1 MKNRVEIEG
10 YVTNRIWQWSE
21 PGKSSPDT
29 LFRLACYPD
38 LNSGQARP
46 RPFYVT
52 VRIPSSVLNGVP
64 VGVMPEQ
71 HLMVTGHLV
80 SRDYTHSLTNFLA
93 RVKDKP
99 GLTLPEGFDPERV
112 VELRSLN
119 EVIVESIRVVEEQDA
134 GDDGRTYGSPGENV
148 SRKPSRRE
156 RRHERRQTAEAS
168 QPATSTLASGV
179 NVTRAS
185 DSDTLPANMLPS
197 AVSGT
202 V

>member
-1 MKNRVEIEG
+1 MKNQVEIEG

-21 PGKSSPDT
+21 PGRSSPDT

-38 LNSGQARP
+38 LDNSQVRP

-52 VRIPSSVLNGVP
+52 VRIPGSVLNGVP

-71 HLMVTGHLV
+71 HLMVTGQLV
-80 SRDYTHSLTNFLA
+80 SRDYTHSLSDFLA

-99 GLTLPEGFDPERV
+99 ELNLPEGFDPERV

-119 EVIVESIRVVEEQDA
+119 EVLVESIRVVEEQGMHRDDA
-134 GDDGRTYGSPGENV
+134 GNGDGRL
-148 SRKPSRRE
+148 SRRE
-156 RRHERRQTAEAS
+156 RRRERRQAVEVSMHTG
-168 QPATSTLASGV
+168 TLAEGE
-179 NVTRAS
+179 NVTRSA
-185 DSDTLPANMLPS
+185 DSGTLPANTSSSTIP
-197 AVSGT
+197 VT

>member
-21 PGKSSPDT
+21 PGRSSPDT

-38 LNSGQARP
+38 LDNGQARP

-52 VRIPSSVLNGVP
+52 VRIPGSVLNGVP

-71 HLMVTGHLV
+71 HLMVTGQLV
-80 SRDYTHSLTNFLA
+80 SRDYTHSLGDFLA

-99 GLTLPEGFDPERV
+99 ELNLPEGFDPERV

-134 GDDGRTYGSPGENV
+134 GDDGRISDLAGEND
-148 SRKPSRRE
+148 SRKLSRRE
-156 RRHERRQTAEAS
+156 RRHERRQAAEAL
-168 QPATSTLASGV
+168 QPASTLASGA
-179 NVTRAS
+179 NVTQVS
-185 DSDTLPANMLPS
+185 DSGTLPAK
-197 AVSGT
+197 T